1 MLRKNAS
8 VSQSLEIREN
18 GAGGGSAELGWEV
31 RSKLDGKLW
40 NLSSLLEFSEK
51 QNQ

>member
-1 MLRKNAS
+1 MGG
-8 VSQSLEIREN
+8 N
-18 GAGGGSAELGWEV
+18 GKKKKSSAELGWEV

>member
-1 MLRKNAS
+1 M
-8 VSQSLEIREN
+8 
-18 GAGGGSAELGWEV
+18 GGNVKKKKGSAELGWEV